1 MSAGATPK
9 TNSNEGASGADWQ
22 RAARNA
28 GALTLATILGK
39 GGIFLWQLVLIAQLG
54 EELYG
59 IYGVVASSMA
69 LAAAFSTLGMG
80 IIIARDVARVPGRA
94 GEYWSAALAMQT
106 ALAALAYPLMIL
118 AAGLGEF
125 EQQSLVQGYLALIGI
140 NLFLDCFGNIGNDLL
155 LAQEKLRHTALVS
168 VLHIAALVT
177 LGGGALWLGYGLRGV
192 YLGSI
197 AASAL
202 RALAL
207 NAFVW
212 RSGARPA
219 RFPFTTARRLFVSAA
234 PIGLNGLLALGVTQV
249 DKQITARYLGAESVG
264 HLLAAALLIY
274 GVIELLGTPQLT
286 ALFPL
291 HARLQGDARAPQLPE
306 RMSYFM
312 LLWTVPLAIAISAYA
327 PALTRLLFRAEG
339 FEQSGPILAILI
351 WYAPLA
357 ITSDIFAQ
365 VLMMQNWQ
373 RRLLFIRAASLSL
386 NIALNVALLTQWR
399 DVRGVAIASVCAEAF
414 VLTAL
419 VWQLR
424 HYGIRWRRLAR
435 RVGRL
440 GMAAITVAALFWL
453 LRDGRAWLGVP
464 LAIGGYALA
473 LWRGGLLNDEDRELL
488 TILWRMLPRP
498 GPFAQSTRA

>member
-59 IYGVVASSMA
+59 IYGVVTSSMA

-106 ALAALAYPLMIL
+106 GLAALAYPLMIL

-249 DKQITARYLGAESVG
+249 DKQITARYLGAESAG
-264 HLLAAALLIY
+264 HLFAAALLIL

-291 HARLQGDARAPQLPE
+291 HARLQGNARAPQLPE

-351 WYAPLA
+351 WYAALA

-440 GMAAITVAALFWL
+440 GMAAIAVAALFWL

-464 LAIGGYALA
+464 LAVGGYALA

-498 GPFAQSTRA
+498 GPFAQSTRT